1 MIDPNTT
8 AIIRAAEIED
18 TGVFFTRIRSGFE
31 AELKVLELHSP
42 GVAGGRQIA
51 HRVFDREAAVIH
63 PAGKGSVLLSVHRID
78 DIFQFDKKS
87 QHIPG
92 VGFEFVQ
99 TVDQMD
105 IFASIQFDRS
115 AAGTVDSCVAL
126 QKAAPV
132 EPAVSDFAG
141 IFEKI
146 TIGQQ
151 IILFRIFGSQ
161 LSEVGKITKGFSQ
174 TAPGIKFGIFFLL
187 EDPVAGKVGKDI
199 IFLCIVFKIMSK

>member
-1 MIDPNTT
+1 MIDPDTT

-18 TGVFFTRIRSGFE
+18 TGVFFTGIRSGFE

-51 HRVFDREAAVIH
+51 YGVFDREAAVIH

-99 TVDQMD
+99 TVDKMD
-105 IFASIQFDRS
+105 IFTSIQFDRS
-115 AAGTVDSCVAL
+115 AAGTVDARVAL
-126 QKAAPV
+126 QKTAPV

-146 TIGQQ
+146 AIGQQ
-151 IILFRIFGSQ
+151 IVFFRIFRREPA
-161 LSEVGKITKGFSQ
+161 EVGKITKRFSQ
-174 TAPGIKFGIFFLL
+174 TAPR
-187 EDPVAGKVGKDI
+187 V
-199 IFLCIVFKIMSK
+199 